1 MLDARIVVLESGN
14 LADLGVQWNWPKV
27 SAGLFTN
34 STLYDPGSAKGTNWP
49 WGLQIGYTPSKDFT
63 NSLLLTLNLLSQN
76 DDATVM
82 ANPNVVAI
90 EGKEAQI
97 SVTTEEYFQI
107 VTQGFYTNSQLE
119 KIEAGTTLKITPR
132 VAKDDQ
138 ISLDIKAEVS
148 DVVSRGANNL
158 PVVTRRIAQSTVGVQ
173 NGGTAVVAGLL
184 DNRSRYNQERVPGLS
199 HVPALG
205 RMFRNDARSD
215 TARQVAV
222 FVTARL
228 IPLSSLD
235 TPEPVLPKP
244 IKPVDRALFRAELLN
259 YLYTAGISE
268 FEVKNVPS
276 RAMDNASPQ
285 KEKKK

>member
-1 MLDARIVVLESGN
+1 MEDGNVL
-14 LADLGVQWNWPKV
+14 DLGVKWSWPKIA
-27 SAGLFTN
+27 AGTLSD
-34 STLYDPGSAKGTNWP
+34 STLHGSGAPAGPSWP
-49 WGLQIGYTPSKDFT
+49 WGLQIGYTPTKEFT
-63 NSLLLTLNLLSQN
+63 DSLLVTLNLLSQN
-76 DDATVM
+76 YDVTVM
-82 ANPNVVAI
+82 ANPTVVAQ
-90 EGKEAQI
+90 EGKEA
-97 SVTTEEYFQI
+97 SVGVITDEYFEI
-107 VTQGFYTNSQLE
+107 LTQGFYTNSELQ
-119 KIEAGTTLKITPR
+119 KIQAGTTLKIIPR
-132 VAKDDQ
+132 VGSDGR
-138 ISLDIKAEVS
+138 ISLDMSVEVS
-148 DVVSRGANNL
+148 DVVARGSSNL

-173 NGGTAVVAGLL
+173 NGGTAVVAGLM
-184 DNRSRYNQERVPGLS
+184 DNRTRNNHEHVPGLGRI
-199 HVPALG
+199 PFLG
-205 RMFRNDARSD
+205 RLFRNDTHSD